1 MTVEQQVEATPSA
14 SAVDDFWKPLD
25 FCDLLLPR
33 PFYVLGQNW
42 KSFLTIALLAS
53 GLRALLAF
61 VFDVVN
67 GPNYGADYGAEV
79 DYGNS
84 YGEDDYQQ
92 TGYTMDAATLTMSL
106 VNSMILFVVMCLAD
120 GACVQV
126 VANMYAGQP
135 TLSAVDAIGTVAEKG
150 LALVGSCLLVSFG
163 MLSLLF
169 FVLVIPFIIAIQI
182 GINPVGAYYFFM
194 MIFLGISIY
203 VTIVAYLMYPAIVV
217 ENKGV
222 VDCIRR
228 SIRLT
233 EGYFWKIVAVLL
245 TYGLIKM
252 ILGVVIQAMTINN
265 TQAAMIARGV
275 LSFLVNTFFL
285 AMGAM

>member
-1 MTVEQQVEATPSA
+1 MSNKQQVETAPA
-14 SAVDDFWKPLD
+14 SDASHYWKPLD
-25 FCDLLLPR
+25 FCDLVIPR
-33 PFYVLGQNW
+33 PFHVLGQNW

-106 VNSMILFVVMCLAD
+106 VDSLILFVVMCLAD
-120 GACVQV
+120 GACIQV
-126 VANMYAGQP
+126 VANLYAGQP
-135 TLSAVDAIGTVAEKG
+135 PLSAVNAIGTVAEKG
-150 LALVGSCLLVSFG
+150 LVLVGSCMLVSFG
-163 MLSLLF
+163 MFTVLF
-169 FVLVIPFIIAIQI
+169 FLLMIVFIIVIQI
-182 GINPVGAYYFFM
+182 GADPVGAYYFLVM
-194 MIFLGISIY
+194 LWLGISIY
-203 VTIVAYLMYPAIVV
+203 VTIVTYLMYPAIVV

-222 VDCIRR
+222 VDSIRR
-228 SIRLT
+228 SIQIT

-252 ILGVVIQAMTINN
+252 VLGVVIMAMTINN
-265 TQAAMIARGV
+265 TQAAIIAKGV
-275 LSFLVNTFFL
+275 LSFMVNTFFL